1 MKENKKADNLIP
13 TQYLGSKIDVS
24 EKIVTT
30 NATQASAWF
39 RKASERLLDVN
50 SWGSFANLSEFQ
62 LTDTSGER
70 IFRTACEKDYI
81 RIDIP
86 GPGTKAGKGYDWV
99 RIEEIRFDE
108 SPDEEI
114 LVMTVRPSAH
124 PASKDNI
131 PAHFL
136 GCSATST
143 FLVKRKGL
151 EIFVEEHGRNE
162 LINTKQRNLS
172 DTARNFAV
180 GLAAKL
186 GLSYPQWNALVKGIL
201 EK

>member
-1 MKENKKADNLIP
+1 MKENKKADDLIP
-13 TQYLGSKIDVS
+13 AQYLGSKMDVS
-24 EKIVTT
+24 EKLVTT
-30 NATQASAWF
+30 NEAEAFAWF

-50 SWGSFANLSEFQ
+50 SWGSFAGLSEFQ
-62 LTDTSGER
+62 LTDASEER
-70 IFRTACEKDYI
+70 IFRAAQEKDYI

-99 RIEEIRFDE
+99 RIEEIRSVE
-108 SPDEEI
+108 TPDEQI
-114 LVMTVRPSAH
+114 LAMTVRPSAH
-124 PASKDNI
+124 PASEDNI

-136 GCSATST
+136 GHNATST
-143 FLVKRKGL
+143 FVVKRKGL

-162 LINTKQRNLS
+162 IINTKQTNLS
-172 DTARNFAV
+172 DNARNFAV